1 MTFDNA
7 LISCTFLFLFST
19 GSKKASVTSYHSM
32 KEKFWTM
39 LFNNV
44 NPRKG
49 FLWVG
54 RRGGNYYPDN
64 FFLFIEKTLKEIE

>member
-1 MTFDNA
+1 
-7 LISCTFLFLFST
+7 
-19 GSKKASVTSYHSM
+19 
-32 KEKFWTM
+32 M

-64 FFLFIEKTLKEIE
+64 FFLFIEKTFKESE